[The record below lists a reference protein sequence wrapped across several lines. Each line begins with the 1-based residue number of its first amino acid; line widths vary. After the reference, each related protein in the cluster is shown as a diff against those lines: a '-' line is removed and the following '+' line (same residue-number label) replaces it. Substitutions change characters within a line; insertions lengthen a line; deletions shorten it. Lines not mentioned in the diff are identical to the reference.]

1 MSTKPLPVPTPETRT
16 YWEMAARHELWLPK
30 CTDTLRF
37 FFPPRERSPFT
48 GGAVS
53 WERASGRGR
62 LASYVINI
70 RPAPGYEEEAPYIIA
85 IVALEEGPRLI
96 SNLIDVAP
104 DPAVLKIGMAL
115 EVAFEVRGPITVP
128 QFRLAGDAS

>member
-1 MSTKPLPVPTPETRT
+1 MKPLPVPTPETLT

-30 CTDTLRF
+30 CADSSRF

-48 GGAVS
+48 GGAVY

-62 LASYVINI
+62 LASYVINM
-70 RPAPGYEEEAPYIIA
+70 RPAPGYEEEAPYVIA

-96 SNLIDVAP
+96 SNLLGVAP
-104 DPAVLKIGMAL
+104 DPAALKIGMPL
-115 EVAFEVRGPITVP
+115 EVAFEDRGPITVP
-128 QFRLAGDAS
+128 QFRLVGDPS